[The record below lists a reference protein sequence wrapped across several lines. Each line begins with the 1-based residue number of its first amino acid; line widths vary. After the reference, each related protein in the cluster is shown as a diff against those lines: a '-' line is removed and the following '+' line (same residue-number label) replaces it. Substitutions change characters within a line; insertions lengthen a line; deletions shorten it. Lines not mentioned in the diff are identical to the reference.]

1 MQDNIETLEETI
13 VAFKEE
19 LKALKRKKRKEE
31 EAPTRQARQEASNRE
46 RFFRNVIR
54 GEHPAECWGWS
65 ASTDGRGYG
74 KIGVGNLKIEKAHR
88 LSWIIH
94 NGPIPE
100 GMCVLHRCDNPP
112 CSNPDHLFLGTKADN
127 TADMVDK
134 GRAKGGAKKPAKGET
149 HYNAKLTDSQIEE
162 IKRLYNKKTCNQYK
176 LADLFNVTQGQISMI
191 LNGKRRVI

>member
-1 MQDNIETLEETI
+1 VDNEEI
-13 VAFKEE
+13 
-19 LKALKRKKRKEE
+19 L
-31 EAPTRQARQEASNRE
+31 RQARLLLLEQRLWNKT
-46 RFFRNVIR
+46 IK
-54 GEHPAECWGWS
+54 GGPDECWEWQGS
-65 ASTDGRGYG
+65 KHRFGHGR
-74 KIGVGNLKIEKAHR
+74 IGAGPGTRRLLYTHR
-88 LSWIIH
+88 LSWEIH

-127 TADMVDK
+127 TADMKSK
-134 GRAKGGAKKPAKGET
+134 GRASGGAKKPAKGET